1 MKQNLSRLVR
11 YMLIINKLSGRQKY
25 VPADDLFSYLDSQ
38 MISRGFDSG
47 MTIRTLQRDINDI
60 EQVFGIVIKNYRGYG
75 YYIADN
81 YEDTELRYKEL
92 LMNFDLL
99 TAVSGDTNS
108 EGYIIP
114 EHHRPKG
121 SDQIPTLIKA
131 IKEKAVITFTYTMVR
146 KNNKRIEKS
155 VKPYFLKESLGL
167 WYLIAKD
174 EKDEIKSYGI
184 DRISDLEI
192 TDIHFKKDTSI
203 NPNGFYEYS
212 YGIWDDPKTPVEE
225 VELKY
230 DALDGS
236 FLKSNP
242 LHWTQEILVDDE
254 DEFRIRLNIKITN
267 DFVMALLARTRSLTV
282 IKPESLR
289 ERVKNLYIDALK
301 RNQ

>member
-1 MKQNLSRLVR
+1 MKQNLSRLIR

-25 VPADDLFSYLDSQ
+25 VTANELFTYIDSQ
-38 MISRGFDSG
+38 MSARGFETG
-47 MTIRTLQRDINDI
+47 MTVRTLQRDINDI
-60 EQVFGIVIKNYRGYG
+60 DLVFGVEIKNYRGYG
-75 YYIADN
+75 YYIADKTG
-81 YEDTELRYKEL
+81 DTEIRYKEL

-99 TAVSGDTNS
+99 TSVSGDTNS
-108 EGYIIP
+108 ESYIIP

-131 IKEKAVITFTYTMVR
+131 IKENSVITFTYTMFR
-146 KNNKRIEKS
+146 QDNKEITKR

-174 EKDEIKSYGI
+174 EKDRIKSYGI

-192 TDIHFKKDTSI
+192 TDETFKKDELV
-203 NPNGFYEYS
+203 NPNEFYKYS
-212 YGIWDDPKTPVEE
+212 YGIWDDPATPVEE

-242 LHWTQEILVDDE
+242 LHWTQEILVDNE

-282 IKPESLR
+282 IKPESLK
-289 ERVKNLYIDALK
+289 ERIKNHYIEALN
-301 RNQ
+301 RYQ

>member
-25 VPADDLFSYLDSQ
+25 VPANELFTYIDSQ
-38 MISRGFDSG
+38 MMARGFDSG

-99 TAVSGDTNS
+99 TAVSRDTNS

-114 EHHRPKG
+114 EHHQPKG

-131 IKEKAVITFTYTMVR
+131 IKENSVITFTYTLFR
-146 KNNKRIEKS
+146 QDNKEINKR

-174 EKDEIKSYGI
+174 KKERIKSYGI

-192 TDIHFKKDTSI
+192 TDETFKKDESV
-203 NPNGFYEYS
+203 NPNEFYKYS
-212 YGIWDDPKTPVEE
+212 YGIWDDPETLVEE

-230 DALDGS
+230 DALDES

-242 LHWTQEILVDDE
+242 LHWTQEILADNE

-282 IKPESLR
+282 IKPESLKDR
-289 ERVKNLYIDALK
+289 IKNLYIEALN
-301 RNQ
+301 RYQ

>member
-25 VPADDLFSYLDSQ
+25 VPANELFTYLDSQ
-38 MISRGFDSG
+38 MLSRGFEAG
-47 MTIRTLQRDINDI
+47 MTLRTLQRDINDI
-60 EQVFGIVIKNYRGYG
+60 EKVFGIEIKNYRGKG
-75 YYIADN
+75 YYIAEN
-81 YEDTELRYKEL
+81 LEDTEIRYKEL

-99 TAVSGDTNS
+99 TSISGDSNS
-108 EGYIIP
+108 EGYILP

-131 IKEKAVITFTYTMVR
+131 IKNHSVITYTYTLVR
-146 KNNKRIEKS
+146 HDNKELSKK

-167 WYLIAKD
+167 WYLIAMD
-174 EKDEIKSYGI
+174 ENNEIKSYGI
-184 DRISDLEI
+184 DRITNLGI
-192 TDIHFKKDTSI
+192 TDETFKKDSSI
-203 NPNGFYEYS
+203 NPNELYRNS
-212 YGIWDDPKTPVEE
+212 YGIWDAPDKPIEE

-236 FLKSNP
+236 FLKAMP
-242 LHWTQEILVDDE
+242 LHSSQEILVDNE
-254 DEFRIRLNIKITN
+254 DEFRIRLKIKITK
-267 DFVMALLARTRSLTV
+267 DFVMALLSRSRSLTV

-289 ERVKNLYIDALK
+289 NDILKIYEDAIK

>member
-25 VPADDLFSYLDSQ
+25 VPANELFSYIDSQ
-38 MISRGFDSG
+38 MMARGFSAG
-47 MTIRTLQRDINDI
+47 MTIRTLQRDIHDI
-60 EQVFGIVIKNYRGYG
+60 EKVFGIVIKNYRGYG

-99 TAVSGDTNS
+99 TAISGDTNS

-121 SDQIPTLIKA
+121 SDRIPTLIKA
-131 IKEKAVITFTYTMVR
+131 IKECNVITFTYKLVR
-146 KNNKRIEKS
+146 KNNKKIEKR

-192 TDIHFKKDTSI
+192 NDDCFKKDESI
-203 NPNGFYEYS
+203 NPNEFYKYS
-212 YGIWDDPKTPVEE
+212 YGIWDDPETPIEE

-242 LHWTQEILVDDE
+242 LHWTQEILE
-254 DEFRIRLNIKITN
+254 DNEKEFRIRLKIKITN

-282 IKPESLR
+282 IKPESLK
-289 ERVKNLYIDALK
+289 ERVRNLYKDALE
-301 RNQ
+301 RHQ

>member
-25 VPADDLFSYLDSQ
+25 VPVRELISYIDSH
-38 MISRGFDSG
+38 MSERGFQSG
-47 MTIRTLQRDINDI
+47 MTIRTLQRDIKDI
-60 EQVFGIVIKNYRGYG
+60 NLVFGVEIKNYRGYG
-75 YYIADN
+75 YYIADKTG
-81 YEDTELRYKEL
+81 DTEIRYKEL

-99 TAVSGDTNS
+99 TSISGDTNS

-121 SDQIPTLIKA
+121 SDQIPTLINA
-131 IKEKAVITFTYTMVR
+131 IKERSVISFKYMLFR
-146 KNNKRIEKS
+146 ENNKEIKKK

-174 EKDEIKSYGI
+174 EKDRIKSYGI

-192 TDIHFKKDTSI
+192 TDETFKKDESI
-203 NPNGFYEYS
+203 NPNEFYKYS
-212 YGIWDDPKTPVEE
+212 YGIWDDPDTPIEE

-242 LHWTQEILVDDE
+242 LHWTQEILE
-254 DEFRIRLNIKITN
+254 DEEDLFRIRLNIKITN

-282 IKPESLR
+282 IKPEWLK
-289 ERVKNLYIDALK
+289 ERIKNLYIEALK

>member
-1 MKQNLSRLVR
+1 MKQNLSRLIR
-11 YMLIINKLSGRQKY
+11 YILIINKLSGRQKY
-25 VPADDLFSYLDSQ
+25 VPAKELFSYIESQ
-38 MISRGFDSG
+38 MIARGFDSG

-60 EQVFGIVIKNYRGYG
+60 ENVFGIIIKNYRGYG
-75 YYIADN
+75 YYIADK

-121 SDQIPTLIKA
+121 NDQIPALIKA
-131 IKEKAVITFTYTMVR
+131 IKESAVITFSYNLVR
-146 KNNKRIEKS
+146 KNNKEVKKR

-174 EKDEIKSYGI
+174 EKNRIKSYGI
-184 DRISDLEI
+184 DRISELEI
-192 TDIHFKKDTSI
+192 TNVTFKRDESI
-203 NPNGFYEYS
+203 NPNEFYRYS
-212 YGIWDDPKTPVEE
+212 YGIWDDPATPIEE

-242 LHWTQEILVDDE
+242 LHWTQEILEDKE
-254 DEFRIRLNIKITN
+254 DEFRIRLQIKITN

-282 IKPESLR
+282 IKPESLK
-289 ERVKNLYIDALK
+289 ERIRNLYIEALK
-301 RNQ
+301 RNK